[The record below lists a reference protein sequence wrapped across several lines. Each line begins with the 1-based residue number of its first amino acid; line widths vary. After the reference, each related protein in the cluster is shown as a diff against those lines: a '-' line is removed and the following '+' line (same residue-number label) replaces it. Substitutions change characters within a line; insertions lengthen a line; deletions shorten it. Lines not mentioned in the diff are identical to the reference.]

1 MWCAEK
7 SSSNYRKYN
16 SGRNAL
22 IAGGALYL
30 RSFISQL
37 TKDIQGKVDF
47 IWSS

>member
-22 IAGGALYL
+22 IAGGHCVCGLL
-30 RSFISQL
+30 
-37 TKDIQGKVDF
+37 
-47 IWSS
+47 